1 LSLDLEHPNR
11 LLLAPSHDPVPV
23 KTDGSLDWDAV
34 TAVEI
39 IEITD
44 THE

>member
-1 LSLDLEHPNR
+1 
-11 LLLAPSHDPVPV
+11 LLVVAHDPAPV
-23 KTDGSLDWDAV
+23 KTDGTLDWEAV
-34 TAVEI
+34 TAIEI